1 MKRAFASH
9 DTKTLV
15 ELLKK
20 GVDLHTPI
28 LQEEGKRAVHYAAHQ
43 GSLEMLQL
51 LKERNVDM
59 ASPSPDGDTAL
70 HRAVAGD
77 QIEAVCWLLSE
88 GGLDVACRSK
98 DGQTALDRAMELRK
112 TYMADY
118 LQKVAVERAMAS
130 GDTKTLVELLRKGVD
145 IDLLIYLQSKDGIRA
160 VHFAAFHGSLV
171 MLQLLK
177 ERNVDMA
184 STSFK
189 GHTAL
194 HWAVTGDQFEAV
206 RWLLSEGGLDI
217 ARRSTDGKTAFELAK
232 SQGKTSIANYLQK
245 MTHEAEDASKTRGR
259 HEPLQGKET
268 QKFGHEE
275 SQKQLNEKLLKEAE
289 GGNLEAVKALLD
301 KGADVEVASTARGAE
316 KGLRPLHLATWGG
329 HASVVRELLL
339 RGAVKTARGANG
351 YSLVHFAAKRGSVEV
366 LEILRE
372 AKCNMK
378 AKTDDSQTALHVAAD
393 HGNQAAVQ
401 WLVENDAIDLSSQNR
416 DGDKALNLA
425 QKSGHKSI
433 ADYLLM
439 IQGQKILQKGVLND
453 VIELIAEGFDVNTVF
468 QEGTNKGMTPLH
480 LASWGGH
487 SEVITVLLEHG
498 ADGNAKTA
506 EGMTA
511 MHLASMGGHVSS
523 METLATK
530 CDFGST
536 NRDGKSALH
545 LAAEYGNMDA
555 VRWLTLQGHDVS
567 QRDASGRTPFQ
578 YAKEEGQKKV
588 AEFLANREGD
598 TQNRRCAE
606 LHSAVAQGNLSEVR
620 RILSQGVNL
629 DTPSTAE
636 GENGRHVLHTAAL
649 LGKATILRELL
660 RAGAARDGKDS
671 QGNTVVH
678 YAAFHDDA
686 SLLSILHTEGVDVAS
701 AINARRETP
710 LHIAASRGNLEV
722 LEWLLQKG
730 VPVNQK
736 DAEGRTAEEV
746 AALKRQC
753 QAADT
758 LSKSREENAEAQGLR
773 SLGNTCYM
781 NTIIQC
787 LFHINEITTFFKDKK
802 YAQHLVPSIQGRVTE
817 SFASVVEALIR
828 GGNYSAVLND
838 FKSSVC
844 AYDSLFAGDDQ
855 RDAHDFLSAFLFAAR
870 KEFQDQDDSPFS
882 HLLFGKE
889 QSVIRCLDCKAVV
902 LRKEEIFSSLT
913 LTIKPYKS
921 GIRLQDLI
929 ADNYKEE
936 QIEWDCKECKR
947 KKCSRKV
954 FIETLPKVL
963 IIHFNRYTSSSKSF
977 HKSPLSYPVTLKDMK
992 EHMHKSFR
1000 SKGFDY
1006 QLRSVACHHGSMS
1019 GGHYTAICKRDDSW
1033 LLFSDERVQNIQ
1045 SPHQREAHILF
1056 YEAMPERKFLG
1067 LFSS

>member
-1 MKRAFASH
+1 MWI
-9 DTKTLV
+9 TLCV
-15 ELLKK
+15 T
-20 GVDLHTPI
+20 LH
-28 LQEEGKRAVHYAAHQ
+28 V
-43 GSLEMLQL
+43 
-51 LKERNVDM
+51 
-59 ASPSPDGDTAL
+59 
-70 HRAVAGD
+70 
-77 QIEAVCWLLSE
+77 SE
-88 GGLDVACRSK
+88 C
-98 DGQTALDRAMELRK
+98 
-112 TYMADY
+112 
-118 LQKVAVERAMAS
+118 
-130 GDTKTLVELLRKGVD
+130 
-145 IDLLIYLQSKDGIRA
+145 
-160 VHFAAFHGSLV
+160 
-171 MLQLLK
+171 
-177 ERNVDMA
+177 
-184 STSFK
+184 
-189 GHTAL
+189 
-194 HWAVTGDQFEAV
+194 
-206 RWLLSEGGLDI
+206 
-217 ARRSTDGKTAFELAK
+217 
-232 SQGKTSIANYLQK
+232 
-245 MTHEAEDASKTRGR
+245 
-259 HEPLQGKET
+259 
-268 QKFGHEE
+268 
-275 SQKQLNEKLLKEAE
+275 
-289 GGNLEAVKALLD
+289 
-301 KGADVEVASTARGAE
+301 
-316 KGLRPLHLATWGG
+316 RPLHLA
-329 HASVVRELLL
+329 AD
-339 RGAVKTARGANG
+339 RGDVGI
-351 YSLVHFAAKRGSVEV
+351 V
-366 LEILRE
+366 
-372 AKCNMK
+372 
-378 AKTDDSQTALHVAAD
+378 
-393 HGNQAAVQ
+393 
-401 WLVENDAIDLSSQNR
+401 
-416 DGDKALNLA
+416 
-425 QKSGHKSI
+425 
-433 ADYLLM
+433 
-439 IQGQKILQKGVLND
+439 KILIGNG
-453 VIELIAEGFDVNTVF
+453 ADVNTRNY
-468 QEGTNKGMTPLH
+468 EGMTPLH

-629 DTPSTAE
+629 NTPSTTE

-844 AYDSLFAGDDQ
+844 AYDSLFAGDDR
-855 RDAHDFLSAFLFAAR
+855 RDAHDFLSTFLFAAR

-963 IIHFNRYTSSSKSF
+963 IIHFNRYVAKGRS
-977 HKSPLSYPVTLKDMK
+977 LK
-992 EHMHKSFR
+992 
-1000 SKGFDY
+1000 
-1006 QLRSVACHHGSMS
+1006 
-1019 GGHYTAICKRDDSW
+1019 W
-1033 LLFSDERVQNIQ
+1033 
-1045 SPHQREAHILF
+1045 
-1056 YEAMPERKFLG
+1056 
-1067 LFSS
+1067 